1 MELLEREASLASLTQ
16 YAADA
21 RQGTGRL
28 VLIGGEAGVG
38 KSALVEQLEH
48 DLTDARW
55 SWGACDGLFT
65 PRPLGPLFDLA
76 AQLGGELLERSDA
89 GAARDELF
97 SALLRQVSQPAQLSV
112 VVIEDMHWADEATVD
127 LLRFLGRR
135 IRDAPVLLLATYRD
149 DELVA
154 GDPLRV
160 ALGDLATQRSTRR
173 INVAPLSAGAVAA
186 LANGSGLEAAE
197 LYRLTGGNPF
207 YVTEVVQAGQGVVPA
222 SARDAV
228 LARAARLSGDARGVL
243 DVAAMIGAR
252 VELRLLESVTTC
264 LPAAA
269 DELLGSGLLA
279 GDRGWLKFRHEIA
292 RLAVE
297 QSVPSHHRAAIHGR
311 ILAGLHDL
319 GCEDEARL
327 AFHAEEAQ
335 DDTAVLRYAPSA
347 ARRAAELGAHREAAA
362 QFERA
367 LRAASAADLAPRASL
382 LDGLVGE
389 LSLFDR
395 FEEAAAASE
404 QALALWREVG
414 DRRREADVQCS
425 RSRILW
431 RLCRGPEAAAA
442 AEAAV
447 AILEPLGPCSEL
459 AWAYSALAAK
469 RMVNYQH
476 EAAIALARQAQ
487 AVAEPIGA
495 IEILC
500 DALNTEACAAGAL
513 GLDWTAQMDRALEL
527 AVGAGLQEQAGRAF
541 ANRESLYCDTRRF
554 GDEERAFL
562 EGIAYCDEY
571 DISTFATCLRGGRT
585 CALEQTGRWQE
596 AEVLCAELLR
606 SLASPINRINP
617 LLSLGTVRAR
627 RGHGGAFE
635 LLDEALLAADGTG
648 EPQWIVPARLAR
660 AEALWLQGDLGS
672 AAYEAELAGN
682 VSARCDAWQRGAI
695 DGWLRRTGSVQ
706 RVQGELAAPCQHER
720 DGDAR
725 RAARAWTEL
734 GCEYAAALALLDAS
748 DEPALREALD
758 IFLGLGALAAAAVAR
773 RKMRQLGIRSLPA
786 GPRAA
791 TRGHP
796 LKLTRREHEV
806 LDLIRAGYTNTEIA
820 GKLFL
825 SRRTVDHHV
834 SAVLGKLDAPNRSAA
849 AEQAARLGLV
859 GPEN

>member
-1 MELLEREASLASLTQ
+1 MDLLERESSLASLTQ
-16 YAADA
+16 YAAEA

-38 KSALVEQLEH
+38 KSALVERLEQ

-76 AQLGGELLERSDA
+76 AQLGGELLERSGA
-89 GAARDELF
+89 GAPREELF
-97 SALLRQVSQPAQLSV
+97 SALLRQVSQPGLLSV
-112 VVIEDMHWADEATVD
+112 VVIEDVHWADEATVD

-135 IRDAPVLLLATYRD
+135 IRDASVLLVATYRD

-173 INVAPLSAGAVAA
+173 INVAPLSAGAVAV
-186 LANGSGLEAAE
+186 LASGSDLEAAE

-228 LARAARLSGDARGVL
+228 LARAARLSSGARAVL
-243 DVAAMIGAR
+243 DVAAMIGTR
-252 VELRLLESVTTC
+252 VEWRLLESITVC
-264 LPAAA
+264 APAAA

-297 QSVPSHHRAAIHGR
+297 QSVPAHHRVAVHSR
-311 ILAGLHDL
+311 ILAGLRGL
-319 GCEDEARL
+319 GCEDDARL

-335 DDTAVLRYAPSA
+335 DDPAVLSYAPSA
-347 ARRAAELGAHREAAA
+347 ARRAAELGSHREAAA

-367 LRAASAADLAPRASL
+367 VRAAGAADLTTRASL

-389 LSLFDR
+389 LSMFDR
-395 FEEAAAASE
+395 FEDAAVASE
-404 QALALWREVG
+404 QALALWREIG

-447 AILEPLGPCSEL
+447 SILEPLGPCPEL
-459 AWAYSALAAK
+459 AWAYAALATK
-469 RMVNYQH
+469 RMEKYEH
-476 EAAIALARQAQ
+476 EAAIALAQQAQ

-500 DALNTEACAAGAL
+500 DALNTEACAACAL
-513 GLDWTAQMDRALEL
+513 GRDWTRQMDRALDL

-541 ANRESLYCDTRRF
+541 ANRQSLYCDLQWF
-554 GDEERAFL
+554 GEEERTFE
-562 EGIAYCDEY
+562 EGIAYCDEH
-571 DISTFATCLRGGRT
+571 DISTFATCLRGGHAR
-585 CALEQTGRWQE
+585 ALERTGRWQE
-596 AEVLCAELLR
+596 AEALCTELLR
-606 SLASPINRINP
+606 SVASPINRINP
-617 LLSLGTVRAR
+617 LLSLGTIRAR
-627 RGHGGAFE
+627 RGHQSAALE
-635 LLDEALLAADGTG
+635 LIDEALLAAEGTG
-648 EPQWIVPARLAR
+648 EPQWIVPARLAK
-660 AEALWLQGDLGS
+660 AEAFWLQDDLGS
-672 AAYEAELAGN
+672 AAHEAELADD
-682 VSARCDAWQRGAI
+682 VSSGCDAWQRGAI
-695 DGWLRRTGSVQ
+695 DGWLRRTGSAR
-706 RVQGELAAPCQHER
+706 RVDGELAAPYQHER
-720 DGDAR
+720 DGDLR
-725 RAARAWTEL
+725 LAARVWTEQ
-734 GCEYAAALALLDAS
+734 GCEYPAGLALLGAS

-758 IFLGLGALAAAAVAR
+758 TFIGLGALPAAAIAR
-773 RKMRQLGIRSLPA
+773 RKMRQLGIRSVPA

-806 LDLIRAGYTNTEIA
+806 LDLICAG
-820 GKLFL
+820 
-825 SRRTVDHHV
+825 
-834 SAVLGKLDAPNRSAA
+834 
-849 AEQAARLGLV
+849 
-859 GPEN
+859 